1 MSSFPS
7 SNFSEEDNNIL
18 KKNPRERDL
27 KVTTILLNPSEK
39 KSIKEMVEYL
49 NPSNKNSTSRNSY
62 SVENNMKGY
71 EISKSFSLLPSSTD
85 LDSSSDSGYRKSHLS
100 DKPLSAFSG
109 SPSRNNND
117 FYIPQK
123 NQQRILN
130 ISEEDKRKIRERMV
144 KEKIREINRKKE
156 EKNRKKKNQYMEVR
170 KENQYIYKDNTHSFE
185 PLKRNNN
192 DYDINNNENFGFSF
206 NNYSYNYKNNS
217 NNYNYSLTPEE
228 KRKKEIRVIQEKMEK
243 KRMIREYNKK
253 MRQNN
258 LKKGFSIITEVD
270 NEDKT
275 SSSESEEINKNG
287 KDKSGRKEKKIFE
300 RFKDNK
306 EETTEGFTVFSHKR
320 SRFKKINNHHTIIT
334 RDYNYENDEFKNKVN
349 KNKNLNIKVFD
360 NGIIENNNN
369 IIYYKDFKENEKN
382 EQNKDN
388 SNNKIKEKRYFENQ
402 LTIINNNEIKEIK
415 ELINKDMKC
424 NKSKEDIKII
434 EDTEEKNDRNDK
446 LNDYIIGKENSEK
459 DKQKYNNNDIDKI
472 EFEIIEGND
481 INKKNE

>member
-49 NPSNKNSTSRNSY
+49 NPSNKNSTSRNSF

-170 KENQYIYKDNTHSFE
+170 KENQYSYKDNTHSFE

-192 DYDINNNENFGFSF
+192 DDDINNNENFGFSF
-206 NNYSYNYKNNS
+206 NNYSYNYNNNS
-217 NNYNYSLTPEE
+217 NNYNYS
-228 KRKKEIRVIQEKMEK
+228 
-243 KRMIREYNKK
+243 
-253 MRQNN
+253 
-258 LKKGFSIITEVD
+258 
-270 NEDKT
+270 
-275 SSSESEEINKNG
+275 
-287 KDKSGRKEKKIFE
+287 
-300 RFKDNK
+300 
-306 EETTEGFTVFSHKR
+306 
-320 SRFKKINNHHTIIT
+320 
-334 RDYNYENDEFKNKVN
+334 
-349 KNKNLNIKVFD
+349 
-360 NGIIENNNN
+360 
-369 IIYYKDFKENEKN
+369 
-382 EQNKDN
+382 
-388 SNNKIKEKRYFENQ
+388 
-402 LTIINNNEIKEIK
+402 
-415 ELINKDMKC
+415 
-424 NKSKEDIKII
+424 
-434 EDTEEKNDRNDK
+434 
-446 LNDYIIGKENSEK
+446 
-459 DKQKYNNNDIDKI
+459 
-472 EFEIIEGND
+472 
-481 INKKNE
+481 